1 MGDGQASQASH
12 VIETFRNKRPSR
24 PWMQS
29 QGPAFTTSFFPY
41 SFALTNW
48 HLVFFFFSLSL
59 SLSSPSFRTCRKE
72 VFADIFEFDWHDP
85 KLRETLGR
93 VLQGCGFRFESGPKA
108 VKHGDAQRRLP
119 KELFGMQSVDL

>member
-48 HLVFFFFSLSL
+48 HLVFFFFLSLSL
-59 SLSSPSFRTCRKE
+59 SLSPLLLSEPAGRRSSPTSLNLTGMTQSFEKLWAVSCRA
-72 VFADIFEFDWHDP
+72 VAS
-85 KLRETLGR
+85 
-93 VLQGCGFRFESGPKA
+93 VSSQGPR
-108 VKHGDAQRRLP
+108 Q
-119 KELFGMQSVDL
+119 